1 LHLFFNYIKT
11 GTVEFFYVC
20 DGGMMA
26 ETVGGATYLQTEAV
40 ICWCSERLLCIN
52 SAVNVDII
60 ELCECD

>member
-1 LHLFFNYIKT
+1 MFAM
-11 GTVEFFYVC
+11 V
-20 DGGMMA
+20 A